1 MRLIILFLMVAACS
15 RAPEVE
21 LIHLLKNKYANI
33 EVNEIHK
40 REVIA
45 RLEKLLRKK
54 SLNKN
59 SESDVVTLLNELGD
73 GHIKLEHYSWPVITY
88 ESGMVIDFATEEVLA
103 CPTCKP
109 TLKPGRYAIS
119 SVDGVALNDWLN
131 SQSLKVAASSSHGR
145 RFRLL
150 NSLQESTHPF
160 IKTVKIKGSD
170 YELTWVVKDR
180 FPPCVSGERINSGL
194 YKITLRN
201 FWCTEGKN
209 LSRKE
214 MVKNF
219 KMQWDKVIAEVKVD
233 DQVELDLRNNSGG
246 GDEEVMHVLQT
257 FFSKP
262 VEVFHYQYL
271 AQTQPGIW
279 KKLYQTFPF
288 KRWDSVKVDYLT
300 KPVEAKVLDNK
311 LQVLVGAGC
320 FSSCEIVAGV
330 LKHEKRAGLIG
341 SKTHGGVGEPRSY
354 PLGEG
359 YSLMIPICR
368 LWQKNGELYEGNGVS
383 VE

>member
-1 MRLIILFLMVAACS
+1 MRLIILFFLVAACS
-15 RAPEVE
+15 RTPEAE

-40 REVIA
+40 REVIT
-45 RLEKLLRKK
+45 RLEKLFRKN
-54 SLNKN
+54 SLNKKT
-59 SESDVVTLLNELGD
+59 ESDVVNLLNEIGD
-73 GHIKLEHYSWPVITY
+73 GHIKLEHYSWPLITY
-88 ESGMVIDFATEEVLA
+88 ESGLVLDMATEEVLE
-103 CPTCKP
+103 CLTCKP
-109 TLKPGRYAIS
+109 ILKSGRYTISAI
-119 SVDGVALNDWLN
+119 DGLTREDWFK
-131 SQSLKVAASSSHGR
+131 SQSLKVAASSAHGR
-145 RFRLL
+145 RYRLL
-150 NSLQESTHPF
+150 NSLRESSQPF
-160 IKTVKIKGSD
+160 SKSVKINGRD
-170 YELTWVVKDR
+170 YELTWVIKDR
-180 FPPCVSGERINSGL
+180 FPACVSGERVNSSL
-194 YKITLRN
+194 YKITVRN

-219 KMQWDKVIAEVKVD
+219 KLKWDNAIAEVTVND
-233 DQVELDLRNNSGG
+233 HIELDLRENSGG

-257 FFSKP
+257 FFSRP

-271 AQTQPGIW
+271 AQSQPGIW
-279 KKLYQTFPF
+279 KKLYQTFPL
-288 KRWDSVKVDYLT
+288 KRWDSVKVDFLT
-300 KPVEAKVLDNK
+300 KPLEAKILDNK

-330 LKHEKRAGLIG
+330 LKHEKRAILIG

-368 LWQKNGELYEGNGVS
+368 LWQKNGELYEGVGVS